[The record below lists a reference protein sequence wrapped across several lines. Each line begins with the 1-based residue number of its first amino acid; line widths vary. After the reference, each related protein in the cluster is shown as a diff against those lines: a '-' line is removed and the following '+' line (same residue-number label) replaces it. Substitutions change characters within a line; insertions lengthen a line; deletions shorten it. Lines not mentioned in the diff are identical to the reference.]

1 TPATLRLPPTDRARV
16 SENLRFA
23 EQLGAETVTL
33 AGERPAEE
41 ILRFARERNV
51 TKIVVGKPRKLRLR
65 ERFGTSF
72 VDELILGSGDIDIYA
87 TVGEPEKPEPARVLA
102 PPRRREPAATEYL
115 VPAMATVVSTAVAFA
130 IFGRGDL
137 TDVVMTYLLGI
148 VLV

>member
-23 EQLGAETVTL
+23 EQLGAETLTL

-51 TKIVVGKPRKLRLR
+51 TKIVVGKPRRLRLR
-65 ERFGTSF
+65 DRFGTSF

-87 TVGEPEKPEPARVLA
+87 TVGEPEKPEPAPMAAR
-102 PPRRREPAATEYL
+102 PRRPD
-115 VPAMATVVSTAVAFA
+115 PGFS
-130 IFGRGDL
+130 
-137 TDVVMTYLLGI
+137 
-148 VLV
+148 